1 MALNLATMVHESARS
16 DGGKPALLYDAG
28 RITYRELD
36 ELSGRF
42 AAGLQAAGVG
52 RGDRVAVQLPTIPEF
67 IVAYLGILKNGSVAV
82 PLNFLLKAG
91 ELEYHLADSGAS
103 ALITWSR
110 VAAEA
115 AKGAA
120 AAGIDHLY
128 AVGPGAAAG
137 RPFEQLLAIPPAGP
151 GPLVQT
157 DPGEV
162 AVIVYTSGTTG
173 QPKGAELTHFQLYMN
188 ADTPAR
194 IFGLLP
200 DDVVLIALPLFH
212 VFGLESQVNCCLRFA
227 ATMALLPRF
236 DPVRVFEVIQRDRVT
251 IFEGVQPMYA
261 DLLNHP
267 DAGRFD
273 LRSLRVGISGGAS
286 MPPDILDGFERK
298 FGIVILEGYGMTETA
313 STIPSNLRT
322 QDRKIHSVG
331 KPIYGVDVA
340 VWDDQ
345 HRPLPPGAGHVGE
358 IVVRG
363 FNTMR
368 GYHNRPEATAGA
380 FSDGW
385 FLTGDLG
392 YLDEDGFLF
401 LVDRKKDLINRGG
414 EKVYPREV
422 EDVLYSHPSVAEAA
436 VVGVP
441 HERLGEEVKAYLVLK
456 AGASATGEELIAF
469 ARDRMAPHKYPRFV
483 ELRPSLPRLAN
494 GKIDKKALKAETQT
508 EATSR

>member
-16 DGGKPALLYDAG
+16 DGDKPALLHDAG
-28 RITYRELD
+28 RMTYRELD
-36 ELSGRF
+36 DLSDRF
-42 AAGLQAAGVG
+42 AVGLREAGLG

-67 IVAYLGILKNGSVAV
+67 VVAYLGILKNGSVVV

-110 VAAEA
+110 IAVEA
-115 AKGAA
+115 SKGAA
-120 AAGIDHLY
+120 AAGVGRVY
-128 AVGPGAAAG
+128 VAGPGAAAG
-137 RPFEQLLAIPPAGP
+137 QPFEQLLTTPPAGP

-162 AVIVYTSGTTG
+162 AVIIYTSGTTG
-173 QPKGAELTHFQLYMN
+173 RPKGAELTHFQMYMN

-194 IFGLLP
+194 TFGILP
-200 DDVVLIALPLFH
+200 GDVVLIALPLFH

-227 ATMALLPRF
+227 ATMSLLPRF

-251 IFEGVQPMYA
+251 SFEGVQTMYA
-261 DLLNHP
+261 DLVNHP
-267 DAGRFD
+267 DVGRFD

-286 MPPDILDGFERK
+286 LPADVLDRFERK
-298 FGIVILEGYGMTETA
+298 FGIAILEGYGMTETA
-313 STIPSNLRT
+313 STIT
-322 QDRKIHSVG
+322 QNSSAADRKIYSVG
-331 KPIYGVDVA
+331 KPIWGVDVA

-363 FNTMR
+363 VNTMR
-368 GYHNRPEATAGA
+368 GYHNRPQATAES
-380 FSDGW
+380 FRDGW

-422 EDVLYSHPSVAEAA
+422 EDVLHAHAAVAAAA

-441 HERLGEEVKAYLVLK
+441 DERLGEEVKAYVALK
-456 AGASATGEELIAF
+456 AGTAATEEELVAF
-469 ARDRMAPHKYPRFV
+469 TKDRMAPHKYPRSI
-483 ELRPSLPRLAN
+483 ELRPSLPKLAT
-494 GKIDKKALKAETQT
+494 GKIDKKSLKAETRT
-508 EATSR
+508 GDGA

>member
-1 MALNLATMVHESARS
+1 MALNLATLVHESARS
-16 DGGKPALLYDAG
+16 DGDKPALLHDSG
-28 RITYRELD
+28 RVTYRELD
-36 ELSGRF
+36 DLSDRV
-42 AAGLQAAGVG
+42 AVGLREAGVG

-67 IVAYLGILKNGSVAV
+67 VVAYLGILKNGSVMV
-82 PLNFLLKAG
+82 PLSFLLKAG

-115 AKGAA
+115 GRGAA
-120 AAGIDHLY
+120 AAGVDRIY
-128 AVGPGAAAG
+128 TVGPGAAVG
-137 RPFEQLLAIPPAGP
+137 RPFEQLLASVVPGP

-157 DPGEV
+157 DPGDT
-162 AVIVYTSGTTG
+162 AVIIYTSGTTG
-173 QPKGAELTHFQLYMN
+173 RPKGAELTHFQMYMN

-194 IFGLLP
+194 IFGILP
-200 DDVVLIALPLFH
+200 DDVVLIVLPLFH

-227 ATMALLPRF
+227 ATMSLLPRF
-236 DPVRVFEVIQRDRVT
+236 DPVRTFEVIQRDRVT
-251 IFEGVQPMYA
+251 IFEGVQTMYA

-286 MPPDILDGFERK
+286 MPPDVLDGFERK

-313 STIPSNLRT
+313 STITSNLSAE
-322 QDRKIHSVG
+322 DRKIYSVG

-345 HRPLPPGAGHVGE
+345 YRPLPPGAGHVGE

-368 GYHNRPEATAGA
+368 GYHNRPQDTAEA
-380 FSDGW
+380 FRDEW

-392 YLDEDGFLF
+392 YLDEDGCLF

-422 EDVLYSHPSVAEAA
+422 EDVLYSHPAVAAAA
-436 VVGVP
+436 VLGVP
-441 HERLGEEVKAYLVLK
+441 HERLGEEIKAYLALK
-456 AGASATGEELIAF
+456 PGALATEEELIAF
-469 ARDRMAPHKYPRFV
+469 ARERMAPHKYPRSI
-483 ELRPSLPRLAN
+483 ELRPSLPKLAT
-494 GKIDKKALKAETQT
+494 GKIDKKVLKAKTQT
-508 EATSR
+508 EE

>member
-16 DGGKPALLYDAG
+16 DGGKPALLYDGG
-28 RITYRELD
+28 RMTYRELD
-36 ELSGRF
+36 DLSDRF
-42 AAGLQAAGVG
+42 AVGLQAAGLG
-52 RGDRVAVQLPTIPEF
+52 RGDRVAVQLPAIPEF
-67 IVAYLGILKNGSVAV
+67 VVAYLGTLKNGSVAV
-82 PLNFLLKAG
+82 PLSFLLKAG

-115 AKGAA
+115 GKGAA
-120 AAGIDHLY
+120 AADVDRVY

-137 RPFEQLLAIPPAGP
+137 RPFEQLLATVVPRP

-157 DPGEV
+157 DPGET
-162 AVIVYTSGTTG
+162 AVIIYTSGTTG
-173 QPKGAELTHFQLYMN
+173 RPKGAELTHFQLYMN

-200 DDVVLIALPLFH
+200 DDVVLITLPLFH

-227 ATMALLPRF
+227 ATMSLLPRF

-251 IFEGVQPMYA
+251 IFEGVHTMYS
-261 DLLNHP
+261 DLLHHP
-267 DAGRFD
+267 DAGKFD

-286 MPPDILDGFERK
+286 MPPAVLHGFERR
-298 FGIVILEGYGMTETA
+298 FGIAVLEGYGMTETA
-313 STIPSNLRT
+313 STVT
-322 QDRKIHSVG
+322 QNYAGDRKIYSVG

-363 FNTMR
+363 FNIMR
-368 GYHNRPEATAGA
+368 GYHNRPRETAEAFYG
-380 FSDGW
+380 GW
-385 FLTGDLG
+385 FLTGDVG

-401 LVDRKKDLINRGG
+401 IVDRKKDLINRGG

-422 EDVLYSHPSVAEAA
+422 EDVLYSHPGVAAAA
-436 VVGVP
+436 VIGVP
-441 HERLGEEVKAYLVLK
+441 HERLGEEVKAYLMLK
-456 AGASATGEELIAF
+456 AGALATEEELIAF
-469 ARDRMAPHKYPRFV
+469 TRERMAPHKYPRSIEF
-483 ELRPSLPRLAN
+483 RSSLPMLAT
-494 GKIDKKALKAETQT
+494 GKIDKQALRAETRT
-508 EATSR
+508 GD

>member
-16 DGGKPALLYDAG
+16 DGDKPALLHDAG
-28 RITYRELD
+28 RVTYRELD
-36 ELSGRF
+36 DLSDRF
-42 AAGLQAAGVG
+42 AVGLRAAGLG

-67 IVAYLGILKNGSVAV
+67 VVAYLGILKNGSVVV

-103 ALITWSR
+103 ALITWSGI
-110 VAAEA
+110 AAEA
-115 AKGAA
+115 GRGAA
-120 AAGIDHLY
+120 GVDRIYVA
-128 AVGPGAAAG
+128 GPGAAVG
-137 RPFEQLLAIPPAGP
+137 RPFEQLLATAPAGQ

-162 AVIVYTSGTTG
+162 AAIVYTSGTTG
-173 QPKGAELTHFQLYMN
+173 RPKGAELTHFQMYMN

-194 IFGLLP
+194 IFGILP

-227 ATMALLPRF
+227 ATMSLLPRF

-251 IFEGVQPMYA
+251 IFEGVQTMYA

-313 STIPSNLRT
+313 STITQNSSA
-322 QDRKIHSVG
+322 QDRKIYSVG
-331 KPIYGVDVA
+331 KPIWGVDVA

-363 FNTMR
+363 VNTMR
-368 GYHNRPEATAGA
+368 GYHNRPQATAES
-380 FSDGW
+380 FRDGW

-392 YLDEDGFLF
+392 YLDQDGFLF
-401 LVDRKKDLINRGG
+401 LADRKKDLINRGG
-414 EKVYPREV
+414 EKVSPREV
-422 EDVLYSHPSVAEAA
+422 EDVLHAHPAVAEAA

-441 HERLGEEVKAYLVLK
+441 DERLGEEVKAYLALK
-456 AGASATGEELIAF
+456 AGASATEDELIAF
-469 ARDRMAPHKYPRFV
+469 AQDRMAPHKYPRSI
-483 ELRPSLPRLAN
+483 ELRPSLPKLAT
-494 GKIDKKALKAETQT
+494 GKIDKEALKAGTRMGDG
-508 EATSR
+508 A